1 MEGSEGKGQL
11 TTDDLVDDGTTE
23 PVINIRTFRFNF
35 TLMSEQ
41 TLKSKYEIKELEL
54 NALLEVTQA
63 INNNVP
69 EESLYKI
76 YNFTLRSNLNIKKLA
91 LFVLDESWNCKVNFG
106 TKVNLTKAKL
116 PECFKT
122 VTDVS
127 RCHEFGEGDFYE
139 FDTVVPVAHKKTTLA
154 LVFVGG
160 LANDEIY
167 GNDDAVRFIQALS
180 NIIIVAIEN
189 KKLARKQLE
198 QEALR
203 KELEI
208 ASDVQQFLFP
218 EKLPNTDVL
227 KIEASYLPHDR
238 VGGDYYDYVPIN
250 KNQFLICVADV
261 SGKGIPAALMMSNF
275 QASLRTLLRQTPNL
289 TDIVEAL
296 NFQVLENTK
305 GEKFITFFAA
315 IYDVRLKTMVYVN
328 SGHNPPILW
337 SRKGGIQLLEEGSTV
352 LGAMHPLPFLN
363 EGFLTNLDDFLLFCY
378 TDGLTETIS
387 EQGSEFG
394 VESLLSY
401 FSSDHIFTKD
411 LKTIHQ
417 DIIVALDAFKGR
429 NGYHDDIT
437 ILSCRVG

>member
-1 MEGSEGKGQL
+1 
-11 TTDDLVDDGTTE
+11 
-23 PVINIRTFRFNF
+23 
-35 TLMSEQ
+35 MSE
-41 TLKSKYEIKELEL
+41 LSIKSKFEIKELEL
-54 NALLEVTQA
+54 NALLEITQA
-63 INNNVP
+63 INSNLP

-76 YNFTLRSNLNIKKLA
+76 YNFTLRSNLNIEKLA
-91 LFVLDESWNCKVNFG
+91 LFVLDDEWDCKVTFG
-106 TKVNLTKAKL
+106 TKKRFNRADLL
-116 PECFKT
+116 PEFKT
-122 VTDVS
+122 IQDITHLKNFKE
-127 RCHEFGEGDFYE
+127 CDFTV
-139 FDTVVPVAHKKTTLA
+139 FDIIIPVAHKDKTLA

-160 LANDEIY
+160 LDKRDTY
-167 GNDDAVRFIQALS
+167 SHDDGIKFIQALS

-189 KKLARKQLE
+189 KKLARRQLE
-198 QEALR
+198 QEAFR

-218 EKLPNTDVL
+218 EKLPNTDLL
-227 KIEASYLPHDR
+227 KVEASYLPHDHI
-238 VGGDYYDYVPIN
+238 GGDYYDYIPIN

-289 TDIVEAL
+289 TDIIEAL

-315 IYDVRLKTMVYVN
+315 IYDIRLKTMVYVN

-337 SRKGGIQLLEEGSTV
+337 TKKDGIRLLEDGSTV

-363 EGFLTNLDDFLLFCY
+363 EGFVTGLDDFLLFCY
-378 TDGLTETIS
+378 TDGLTETIDADGR
-387 EQGSEFG
+387 EYG
-394 VESLLSY
+394 VNRVIEY
-401 FSSDHIFTKD
+401 FSQPGTYVKD

-417 DIIVALDAFKGR
+417 DIIVSLDQFKGR
-429 NGYHDDIT
+429 MGYHDDIT